1 MTELFFEWLLFA
13 AKCLTVCAIAVIALL
28 LVAGAGKALKK
39 GGGDEDGELKVKSL
53 RTGRD
58 ELRLGMRRAL
68 LESAPDLGK
77 DERKKRKGAL
87 KGKKLEAELE
97 EERRGART
105 RIEELQKQGEFCPKN
120 LYVIDFDGDLKASAT
135 DSLRREIDAVLEY
148 GTHDDEVVVRL
159 TSPGGMVNSYG
170 FAASQLM
177 RLRERGIPLT
187 VCVDKVAASGGYMMA
202 AVADRIVAAPFAYI
216 GSIGVVASIPNL
228 HRVLKKYDV
237 DYEQVTA
244 GRYKRTLTMF
254 GENTEEGR
262 AKFREELE
270 AVHRRFKEEVKRFR
284 PRVDIES
291 IATGEH
297 WLAEDAK
304 PLGLVDEIM
313 TSDDYIRARLERTR
327 EAALEIR
334 WKYEEKKSILNK
346 ILNFFTAKSWMKAL
360 GDELEERILKDGT
373 NGLK

>member
-13 AKCLTVCAIAVIALL
+13 AKCLTVCVVAVIALL

-97 EERRGART
+97 EERRGAQT

>member
-97 EERRGART
+97 EERRGARM